1 MKRRAFVLSTAA
13 GLGLGLPLGRPRPA
27 HAAKTLRLLT
37 PEADPGQIQAWNAVF
52 EDFTAKKNKDI
63 TVKGEF
69 ASWDD
74 TRRKIAADIAAGRP
88 PEIVAGSSKPDF
100 VAAETKR
107 GLVVDMAPVLEA
119 VGRADFNPAALKV
132 WQYRGIQMAIPYGL
146 QWPVFWYR
154 KDLLAEK
161 GLKPPVTWDDYR
173 TVAEKLTNPA
183 KGVYGAVFS
192 SGRNW
197 GTQLLSLIYIWSAG
211 GMLFDE
217 KLNVVFDSPE
227 TRRAMQFYG
236 EMATRFSPPDVG
248 QYGLRETFGAY
259 VTGKAATTVY
269 WGRVLSHLYAQAP
282 QLIPNTA
289 TSHVPRDRQHR
300 TTLHFDEFYVHR
312 TPSAADAIEVVKFM
326 LQPEQVMRLLSPS
339 VPLVI
344 PTQRAVEP
352 LYAQHEWIKANPD
365 IVKVLITPNEYAV
378 APTHE
383 GPRHPFNYKYE
394 AVEAKNILPDCV
406 QKIVIGKEPVA
417 KAVEWAHKQMVEAT
431 KDIKD

>member
-1 MKRRAFVLSTAA
+1 MHRRTFLLSTTTAAVSA
-13 GLGLGLPLGRPRPA
+13 GLGLPRRA
-27 HAAKTLRLLT
+27 HAAKQLRLLT
-37 PEADPGQIQAWNAVF
+37 PEADPGQIQGWNAVF
-52 EDFTAKKNKDI
+52 ADFTAKKNKDVTI
-63 TVKGEF
+63 KGEF

-74 TRRKIAADIAAGRP
+74 IKRKLAADIAAGRP

-107 GLVVDMAPVLEA
+107 GLVADMAPVLDA
-119 VGRADFNPAALKV
+119 VGRADFNAAALKV

-154 KDLLAEK
+154 TDLLAEK

-173 TVAEKLTNPA
+173 AMAEKLTDPA
-183 KGVYGAVFS
+183 KGTYGAVFPA
-192 SGRNW
+192 GRNW
-197 GTQLLSLIYIWSAG
+197 GTQLMSLCYIWSAG

-236 EMATRFSPPDVG
+236 EMASRFSPPDVG

-259 VTGKAATTVY
+259 VSGKAASTVY
-269 WGRVLSHLYAQAP
+269 WGRVLSHLYNLAP
-282 QLIPNTA
+282 HLLPKTA
-289 TSHVPRDRQHR
+289 TLHIPRDRQHR
-300 TTLHFDEFYVHR
+300 TTLHFDEFYLHR
-312 TPSAADAIEVVKFM
+312 TPSLAEATEVVKFM

-344 PTQRAVEP
+344 PTQKSVEP
-352 LYAQHEWIKANPD
+352 LYAQHDWIKAHPD
-365 IVKVLITPNEYAV
+365 IVRTLITPNEYAV

-394 AVEAKNILPDCV
+394 TVEAKQILPDCV
-406 QKIVIGKEPVA
+406 QKIVLGKEPVG

-431 KDIKD
+431 RDIKD